1 MPIDGRRPAL
11 DSVDRELL
19 TELVHDARLT
29 YQQLARAVHMSAN
42 SAADRVRRLRQSGVV
57 SGYHAAIDLAAVGYE
72 MGALTDLKLRDEI
85 EREDFEEDLVQMPQ
99 VLEAIHT
106 TGEYDYQLRLAC
118 AGTLDLE
125 WVVDSLREL
134 GCREVHSR
142 IILGRR
148 AYDPTRVL
156 QPRDPAHHVTRASL
170 RR

>member
-1 MPIDGRRPAL
+1 MAPETPPLVLDRIDQ
-11 DSVDRELL
+11 ELV

-29 YQQLARAVHMSAN
+29 YQQLARVVHTSAN
-42 SAADRVRRLRQSGVV
+42 TAADRVRRLRQSGVV
-57 SGYHAAIDLAAVGYE
+57 SGYHAAIDLPAVGYH
-72 MGALTDLKLRDEI
+72 MGALSDVKLRDEV
-85 EREDFEEDLVQMPQ
+85 EREDFERDLEQLPQ

-118 AGTLDLE
+118 TGTLDLE

-148 AYDPTRVL
+148 GYDVTRVL
-156 QPRDPAHHVTRASL
+156 HRRDPARNVARTR
-170 RR
+170 R